1 MTGAVTWD
9 FSGKTVLV
17 TGAGHGLGRAIA
29 TAFDA
34 AGAAVMAAD
43 INEDALTETAKPLAP
58 RSRVSRLDVTD
69 RTAIAAAVESLG
81 ASVDILVNCAGGVAG
96 QVGRPL
102 EEISSADWQI
112 LFDINVS
119 GAFNMAQAVAPG
131 MKAAGNGRIVNI
143 SSRAGLTTSL
153 TGIQAYAAAKAALIG
168 LTRQLAQE
176 LGPWHINVNAVAP
189 GFVRCNP
196 TTEAQ
201 WESYGPAGQKRLVD
215 GIALR
220 RLGAPEDIANAVL
233 FFASDQA
240 AWVTGQ
246 ILSVDGG

>member
-1 MTGAVTWD
+1 MIWN
-9 FSGKTVLV
+9 FSDKSVLV

-29 TAFDA
+29 TAFDK
-34 AGAAVMAAD
+34 AGARVMAAD
-43 INEDALTETAKPLAP
+43 INVDALKETAAELSP
-58 RSRVSRLDVTD
+58 RSQTQSLDITD
-69 RTAIAAAVESLG
+69 RTAIADAIASLGSAVE
-81 ASVDILVNCAGGVAG
+81 VLVNCAGGVAG
-96 QVGRPL
+96 QAGRPL
-102 EEISSADWQI
+102 EEVSPEDWQI

-119 GAFNMAQAVAPG
+119 GAFNMAQSVTPG
-131 MKAAGNGRIVNI
+131 MKAQGGGRIINI
-143 SSRAGLTTSL
+143 SSRAGITTSL

-176 LGPWHINVNAVAP
+176 LGPWNINVNSVAP

-201 WESYGPAGQKRLVD
+201 WESYGPEGQQRLVE

-220 RLGAPEDIANAVL
+220 RLGTPEDIANAVL

-240 AWVTGQ
+240 GWITGQ
-246 ILSVDGG
+246 VLSVDGG

>member
-1 MTGAVTWD
+1 VIILNQD
-9 FSGKTVLV
+9 FTDKTVMV

-34 AGAAVMAAD
+34 AGARVSAVD
-43 INEDALTETAKPLAP
+43 INQAALKESAQLLSAASRTA
-58 RSRVSRLDVTD
+58 VVDVTG
-69 RTAIAAAVESLG
+69 REALRHLVEEAG
-81 ASVDILVNCAGGVAG
+81 GQVDILVNCAGGVAG
-96 QVGRPL
+96 QTGRPL
-102 EEISSADWQI
+102 EEVSPQDWQV

-119 GAFNMAQAVAPG
+119 GAFNCAQAVAPG
-131 MKAAGNGRIVNI
+131 MKQAGGGRIINI
-143 SSRAGLTTSL
+143 SSRAGLRTSL

-176 LGPWHINVNAVAP
+176 LGPWDITVNSVAP

-201 WESYGPAGQKRLVD
+201 WQSYSAEEQQRLVD

-220 RLGAPEDIANAVL
+220 RLGKPEDIAGTVL
-233 FFASDQA
+233 FFASGQA
-240 AWVTGQ
+240 DWITGQ
-246 ILSVDGG
+246 TLSVDGG